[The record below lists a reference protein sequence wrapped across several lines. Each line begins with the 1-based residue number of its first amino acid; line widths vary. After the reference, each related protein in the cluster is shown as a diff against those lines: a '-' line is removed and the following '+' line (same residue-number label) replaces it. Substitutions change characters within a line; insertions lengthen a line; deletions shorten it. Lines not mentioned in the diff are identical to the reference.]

1 MPVPESVRKVP
12 RPKNTIVEDSG
23 RDSDLRYSVRER
35 AGSKYVSGHNPS
47 PRNGKV
53 IGHIINSEYV
63 PIDKKPKEPEPD
75 RLSYGAVAF
84 VHSVSS
90 DLYSDLLTIFTPDDA
105 CTMMAI
111 AAMRVTR
118 SGISASRMASAYRR
132 TFARKFW
139 PGANLSPNSITKLFE
154 RIGESGSDRKA
165 FFVKRAAA
173 VEKDHHVAID
183 GTLKQDGSKV
193 NDLSAFSRKSRVRGC
208 KEISVLY
215 AYDIEKMEPVCAEVF
230 PGNIPDSGAYASFIR
245 INDIR
250 HGIIISDKGFPP
262 SIIAEELKNRPELH
276 FITPLK
282 RNDTRIKNNNMLS
295 FQGKLTNVDGS
306 IMYCKRPIKGG
317 HYLYAFESPDMASDE
332 LKKFISAD
340 KQDGSFNKLYEKK
353 KEKFGVIVFE
363 SDLDL
368 EPRTVYTAYNDR
380 WLIELVFD
388 RHKNDLGLDRTRV
401 QGDFSVIGSEFVN
414 FIATIMT
421 CRMLKK
427 ATDAKL
433 LEDRTWGNL
442 LEDLSE
448 VWRDTDALDNPKTD
462 DEHWHYV
469 TQYEFEEM
477 EALGL
482 SEPIPKPEPKKRGRP
497 AKKKEEPTGPKRPR
511 GRPRK
516 NPLPEKKDC

>member
-1 MPVPESVRKVP
+1 
-12 RPKNTIVEDSG
+12 
-23 RDSDLRYSVRER
+23 
-35 AGSKYVSGHNPS
+35 
-47 PRNGKV
+47 
-53 IGHIINSEYV
+53 
-63 PIDKKPKEPEPD
+63 
-75 RLSYGAVAF
+75 
-84 VHSVSS
+84 
-90 DLYSDLLTIFTPDDA
+90 
-105 CTMMAI
+105 
-111 AAMRVTR
+111 
-118 SGISASRMASAYRR
+118 
-132 TFARKFW
+132 
-139 PGANLSPNSITKLFE
+139 
-154 RIGESGSDRKA
+154 
-165 FFVKRAAA
+165 
-173 VEKDHHVAID
+173 
-183 GTLKQDGSKV
+183 
-193 NDLSAFSRKSRVRGC
+193 
-208 KEISVLY
+208 
-215 AYDIEKMEPVCAEVF
+215 
-230 PGNIPDSGAYASFIR
+230 
-245 INDIR
+245 
-250 HGIIISDKGFPP
+250 
-262 SIIAEELKNRPELH
+262 
-276 FITPLK
+276 
-282 RNDTRIKNNNMLS
+282 MLS
-295 FQGKLTNVDGS
+295 FQGKLTNFDGS

-388 RHKNDLGLDRTRV
+388 RYKNDLGLDRTRV